1 MQDTLRS
8 LPGFGLESES
18 APAGLRWGK
27 VDLHIHSLASNVTD
41 YYTANM
47 FAIPE
52 SYSDPVATWHELKR
66 QGMDLVTLTDHN
78 SIDGCKAMLD
88 AGLGDVFLSAEMTTT
103 FPEDGCNIHV
113 TVANMTEQQFAEVNR
128 LRGNLYDMLDY
139 VEREIAAEGNSP
151 VGNKLAYWMTHPLM
165 STQNRPYGREGSLQ
179 LQHIEKALL
188 LLPCLEVR
196 NGTRTRSLNELTHRL
211 IAGLDRETMERLA
224 NKHGLRPRGRTPWLK
239 AMVAGSDD
247 HSGINQGR
255 TWTRFAAKPG
265 SKLVPNDLV
274 EAIRQRHVG
283 PEGAHGGPVTLAHA
297 MVKLIYDGS
306 RQRSAPSAGRK
317 VGLAG
322 PLQTLLR
329 FVFEADSLG
338 LRERLRFQG
347 GIWLQRFLD
356 KRRKAPRRNH
366 PFEQMLAD
374 EVRRLLGSV
383 RFRQQLAKAE
393 RTDDRIFLVVST
405 LLDRMFQAY
414 VGRIQAANSRNL
426 VCLIKEAVA
435 LVSSNVFVSLP
446 YLLSYL
452 HQSSD
457 RLLVRD
463 VRREFSFDEPA
474 KLVLVTDTFFEV
486 NGVSKTIRRMMHA
499 AQQRGVD
506 LTVLTCL
513 AADERATALQDP
525 EIRTFVESGRLHIL
539 PAVVSVQMPEYAG
552 LMIRIPPFLELLKFV
567 QENGFTK
574 MQISTPGTV
583 GVAGLLAAKL
593 LQIETS
599 ATYHTSFPEYVED
612 YTRDISLEALT
623 WKYMVSF
630 YHAVDEVVVPS
641 RYIADLLHQRGMRN
655 RKLLVLDRW
664 VDAER
669 FHPRSRS
676 EGFWR
681 ERGMTDPSVVKYLY
695 VGRVGRE
702 KNLDLLVKAFL
713 GLWRQHHG
721 VHLVIVGDGPYRKDM
736 EQLLAGAPCT
746 FTGFLDREAL
756 AQAFASADVKVFPS
770 TTDTWGNAP
779 LEAQASGLPVIVTD
793 KGGPQELMLDGITG
807 IRVPGRDVSALQ
819 QAMAR
824 LLDPDL
830 RQQMGANARKF
841 VEDNQVDLP
850 FSAILDAD
858 GYRQRVKERRKL
870 AAERSGRMRVV
881 AKVEAAARDHDALDG
896 VADYIVDHRLA
907 VGEGAVR

>member
-1 MQDTLRS
+1 MQDMMSAVSGGGQS
-8 LPGFGLESES
+8 LG
-18 APAGLRWGK
+18 PAVSDLRWGK
-27 VDLHIHSLASNVTD
+27 VDLHIHSWASNVTD

-78 SIDGCKAMLD
+78 SVDGCKAMLD
-88 AGLGDVFLSAEMTTT
+88 AGLGDVFLSSEMTTT

-113 TVANMTEQQFAEVNR
+113 TVANMTEQQFFEVNR

-139 VEREIAAEGNSP
+139 VERQIAAEGSSAA
-151 VGNKLAYWMTHPLM
+151 GNKLAYWMTHPLM

-179 LQHIEKALL
+179 LHHIEKALL

-211 IAGLDRETMERLA
+211 IAGLDREVMERLA
-224 NKHGLRPRGRTPWLK
+224 NKHGLQPRGRSPWLK

-255 TWTRFAAKPG
+255 TWTRFGVKTDR
-265 SKLVPNDLV
+265 KFVPNDLV

-306 RQRSAPSAGRK
+306 RQRTESAAGRK

-347 GIWLQRFLD
+347 GVWLQRFLD

-374 EVRRLLGSV
+374 EVRRLLGSA

-463 VRREFSFDEPA
+463 VRREFAFDEPA

-499 AQQRGVD
+499 AQQRGID

-513 AADERATALQDP
+513 SAEEKVVAMQDA
-525 EIRTFVESGRLHIL
+525 EVRTFAESGRLHIL
-539 PAVVSVQMPEYAG
+539 NAVVSLQMPEYAG
-552 LMIRIPPFLELLKFV
+552 LMIRIPPFLELLKFL

-641 RYIADLLHQRGMRN
+641 RFIADLLHQRGMRN

-669 FHPRSRS
+669 FHPRARS
-676 EGFWR
+676 EAFWR
-681 ERGMTDPSVVKYLY
+681 ERGMVDTSAVKFLY

-702 KNLDLLVKAFL
+702 KNLDLLARAFL
-713 GLWRQHHG
+713 ALWRQHAN

-746 FTGFLDREAL
+746 FTGFLDREDL
-756 AQAFASADVKVFPS
+756 VQAFASADVKVFPS

-793 KGGPQELMLDGITG
+793 KGGPQELMIADVTG
-807 IRVPGRDVSALQ
+807 IRVPGRDVHALQ
-819 QAMAR
+819 QAMTR
-824 LLDPDL
+824 LLEPGL
-830 RQQMGANARKF
+830 RAQMGFAARKF
-841 VEDNQVDLP
+841 VEENQVDLP

-858 GYRQRVKERRKL
+858 GYRQRVKERRKQ
-870 AAERSGRMRVV
+870 AAERGDRLR
-881 AKVEAAARDHDALDG
+881 AAAPAEPVFREHDAVDG
-896 VADYIVDHRLA
+896 VAGYIVDHRLA
-907 VGEGAVR
+907 VSEGAAR